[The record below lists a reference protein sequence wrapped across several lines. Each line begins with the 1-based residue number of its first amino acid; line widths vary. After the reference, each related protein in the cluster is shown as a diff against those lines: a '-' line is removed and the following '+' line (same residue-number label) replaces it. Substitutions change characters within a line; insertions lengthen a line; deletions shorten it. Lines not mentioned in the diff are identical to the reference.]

1 MGRQPRPWLLPCF
14 LNHAERLSRAA
25 TKRMKNQLRARWV
38 WVALKN
44 VPFSGG
50 LARPGA
56 YRGGKHYREREGDLA
71 GDRYRR
77 FKC

>member
-1 MGRQPRPWLLPCF
+1 
-14 LNHAERLSRAA
+14 
-25 TKRMKNQLRARWV
+25 MKNQLRARWV